1 MAIGVSFTG
10 YDGKRKEATASSVAD
25 LQRIMPAAKAA
36 APRLGEMFRLP
47 GKGSS
52 SQAAQTP
59 QDFMKMLAQGKQDPV
74 DGPLVGI
81 RGNDST
87 EPDGQSRPTGTQ
99 GGFRIPVSRT
109 EMKVEPSMEM
119 KCNKVTLVKLEYDLI
134 FSESGLLK
142 GRSVESKV
150 WEKSF
155 FVTSEGEGEAA
166 SACEYGVRAFWDDDT
181 SVRPRLAE
189 LAFGTSAD
197 LATYDKEKK
206 DFPCNYV
213 NNNIGGRVV
222 ANPPVKRIATEG
234 CLYVPS

>member
-10 YDGKRKEATASSVAD
+10 YDGKRKEATANSVAD

-36 APRLGEMFRLP
+36 APRIGEMFRLP
-47 GKGSS
+47 SKGAS
-52 SQAAQTP
+52 SQTAQTP
-59 QDFMKMLAQGKQDPV
+59 QDFVKMLAQGKQDPV

-109 EMKVEPSMEM
+109 EMKVEPSLEM

-155 FVTSEGEGEAA
+155 FVTNEGEGESA
-166 SACEYGVRAFWDDDT
+166 SACEYGVRAFWDDETTDKPT
-181 SVRPRLAE
+181 LKL
-189 LAFGTSAD
+189 LAFGAAAD
-197 LATYDKEKK
+197 LATYDKASGR
-206 DFPCNYV
+206 FLCNY
-213 NNNIGGRVV
+213 NDAGSLMEI
-222 ANPPVKRIATEG
+222 PPVKRVAVSACTNGIKG
-234 CLYVPS
+234 

>member
-36 APRLGEMFRLP
+36 TPRLGEMFRLP
-47 GKGSS
+47 GNGAS
-52 SQAAQTP
+52 SQTSQTP
-59 QDFMKMLAQGKQDPV
+59 QDFMKMLAQGRQDPV
-74 DGPLVGI
+74 DGPLIGI

-87 EPDGQSRPTGTQ
+87 EPDGQSRSTGTQ

-109 EMKVEPSMEM
+109 EMKVEPSLEM

-155 FVTSEGEGEAA
+155 FVTSEEEGEAA
-166 SACEYGVRAFWDDDT
+166 SACEYGVRAFWGSDT
-181 SVRPRLAE
+181 TDRPVLVK

-197 LATYDKEKK
+197 LATYDEKKK

-213 NNNIGGRVV
+213 NNNIGGQKV
-222 ANPPVKRIATEG
+222 AKPPVKIIGTQS
-234 CLYVPS
+234 CLYVP

>member
-36 APRLGEMFRLP
+36 APRIGEMFRLP
-47 GKGSS
+47 GKGAS
-52 SQAAQTP
+52 SQTSQTP

-87 EPDGQSRPTGTQ
+87 EPDGQSRSTGTQ

-155 FVTSEGEGEAA
+155 FVTSEGETEKQVVDYCVKPVFADGAL
-166 SACEYGVRAFWDDDT
+166 S
-181 SVRPRLAE
+181 RLE
-189 LAFGTSAD
+189 FGSNTD
-197 LATYDKEKK
+197 LANGNSDYIT
-206 DFPCNYV
+206 
-213 NNNIGGRVV
+213 VV
-222 ANPPVKRIATEG
+222 HTTKCPNAE
-234 CLYVPS
+234 

>member
-25 LQRIMPAAKAA
+25 LQRIMPASAA
-36 APRLGEMFRLP
+36 VPKIGEMFRLP
-47 GKGSS
+47 GKGTA
-52 SQAAQTP
+52 QTPQTP
-59 QDFMKMLAQGKQDPV
+59 QDFMKTLAQGKQDPV

-109 EMKVEPSMEM
+109 EMKVEPSLEM

-155 FVTSEGEGEAA
+155 FVTSEGTSEGDKSKYA
-166 SACEYGVRAFWDDDT
+166 VRALTDEDGYIT
-181 SVRPRLAE
+181 EML
-189 LAFGTSAD
+189 FGEEAD
-197 LATYDKEKK
+197 LVGDDIAEIEKK
-206 DFPCNYV
+206 DAV
-213 NNNIGGRVV
+213 VV
-222 ANPPVKRIATEG
+222 ARVSACPTVAK
-234 CLYVPS
+234 